1 MHIKIHRGTEEI
13 GGTVIELSTEQST
26 LLLDLGLPLS
36 PESGSI
42 DVGVIKA
49 DAVLISHPHQD
60 HFGLIDHLENTVPV
74 YIGELGKQLIDAT
87 RIFLRKDLHSNNF
100 HYYKNNAQLM
110 IGDFKVT
117 PYLMDH
123 SAVDAYSFL
132 IEVEGKRIFYSGDF
146 RAHGRKSILF
156 DRFLKNPPKDIDIL
170 MMEGTMMKR
179 SNDDFPTEAAV
190 EQTILETIRHQEN
203 ITFLICSSQNID
215 RIVSAYRACLKSGKI
230 LVVDFYTAW
239 VLEKMKLVSNSVPA
253 MDWEH
258 VRVYADCRPDEVMK
272 ENKEYFGD
280 FRKRA
285 YTHRILKE
293 ELGANPSKFL
303 YLSKMSKFKVMD
315 LYKDLNGRQVNVI
328 YSQWLGYLNCSNDE
342 YYGAE
347 TISDYRVDSGVNF
360 IYAHTSGHATLTD
373 LQRFSNAL
381 QPKLLI
387 PIHTE
392 YKTDYLHHF
401 SNVMILDDK
410 QFFDV

>member
-36 PESGSI
+36 PESRPVDIGA
-42 DVGVIKA
+42 IKT

-60 HFGLIDHLENTVPV
+60 HFGLIDLLENTVPV
-74 YIGELGKQLIDAT
+74 YIGELGKKLIDAT

-100 HYYKNNAQLM
+100 QYFTKNTQLT

-132 IEVEGKRIFYSGDF
+132 IEVEGKRLFYSGDF

-179 SNDDFPTEAAV
+179 SNDEFPTEAAV
-190 EQTILETIRHQEN
+190 EKKIFETIRNQEN

-239 VLEKMKLVSNSVPA
+239 VLEKVKLVSSSVPT
-253 MDWEH
+253 MNWED

-272 ENKEYFGD
+272 ENKEFFGD
-280 FRKRA
+280 FRKDA
-285 YTHRILKE
+285 YAHRILKE
-293 ELGANPSKFL
+293 ELKANPSKFV

-315 LYKDLNGRQVNVI
+315 LYKDINGKQANVI
-328 YSQWLGYLNCSNDE
+328 YSQWLGYLNCKNDE
-342 YYGAE
+342 YFGAE
-347 TISDYRVDSGVNF
+347 AISDYRDDPDVNF
-360 IYAHTSGHATLTD
+360 VYAHTSGHSTLED
-373 LQRFSNAL
+373 LQRFKNAL
-381 QPKLLI
+381 QPTVLI

-392 YKTDYLHHF
+392 HKTLYLNHF
-401 SNVMILDDK
+401 SNVMTLDDK
-410 QFFDV
+410 QVFEV